1 MDLTFRPIDADNHY
15 YETLDACTRH
25 VERDF
30 RDRGVQ
36 VVQQGTHTL
45 LLAGGRLFRFVPN
58 PTFDPIIVPGCND
71 LMFRGQIPE
80 GVDPRSLMKVEPLRA
95 EYQDRDLR
103 VATMDEQDLDAVL
116 MFPTLGCGIEQVLR
130 FDVPATMATLRAY
143 NRWLEEDW
151 GYSYRDRIVTAPMI
165 SLADP
170 DAAVAEVDHVV
181 ARGARLV
188 HIRPAP
194 VPDGHGRGYSLGHE
208 RHDPVWARLAE
219 ASVPVAFH
227 LGDSGYEAFL
237 GAAWGG
243 QDRFEPFRGI
253 EPLTKLVVSDRPIH
267 DTIAGLVVHGVFDR
281 HPGLRVASIENG
293 SDWVHTLV
301 KRLRKQANQ
310 TPWVFANDPLDT
322 IREHVWI
329 TPYYEEDM
337 RKLADLI
344 GVERVLFGSDWPHGE
359 GLSRPT
365 DFVKELHDF
374 SDAEVRKVMRDNA
387 LDLLG
392 VEALP

>member
-1 MDLTFRPIDADNHY
+1 
-15 YETLDACTRH
+15 
-25 VERDF
+25 
-30 RDRGVQ
+30 
-36 VVQQGTHTL
+36 
-45 LLAGGRLFRFVPN
+45 
-58 PTFDPIIVPGCND
+58 
-71 LMFRGQIPE
+71 
-80 GVDPRSLMKVEPLRA
+80 
-95 EYQDRDLR
+95 
-103 VATMDEQDLDAVL
+103 
-116 MFPTLGCGIEQVLR
+116 
-130 FDVPATMATLRAY
+130 
-143 NRWLEEDW
+143 
-151 GYSYRDRIVTAPMI
+151 
-165 SLADP
+165 
-170 DAAVAEVDHVV
+170 
-181 ARGARLV
+181 V

-219 ASVPVAFH
+219 ASVPAAFH

-267 DTIAGLVVHGVFDR
+267 DTIGSLVVHGVFDR

-301 KRLRKQANQ
+301 KRLHKQANQ
-310 TPWVFANDPLDT
+310 TPWVFADDPLDT

-344 GVERVLFGSDWPHGE
+344 GVERMLFGSDWPHGE
-359 GLSRPT
+359 GLARPV

-374 SDAEVRKVMRDNA
+374 SDAEIRTVMRHNS

-392 VEALP
+392 VEALA